1 MTYKEVMK
9 LIQSWKSTIKNWEL
23 LMKKITL
30 NKKKI
35 KRIKQRRNKRKKGNQ
50 VKIKWK
56 VANPRY

>member
-35 KRIKQRRNKRKKGNQ
+35 KRIKQRRNKRRKGNQ

-56 VANPRY
+56 AANPRY